1 MNAAVTSR
9 LETPDPVDVHV
20 GARLRARRT
29 LLGMTQEKLAETV
42 GLTFQQIQKYER
54 GTNRMGASRLFQFAK
69 VLGTSVAFF
78 FEDMAS
84 SLTAPG
90 LAEDGQDEL
99 QDLTANDDILSRR
112 ETLDLVRAYY
122 KINDIK
128 QRKKVLDLIK
138 SMAES

>member
-78 FEDMAS
+78 FEDMVPALAS
-84 SLTAPG
+84 PG